1 MGQARRYNRPVHDVI
16 VTIVHGTWA
25 RGFLR
30 PTVFR
35 PEAPRWFEPG
45 GRFYVDLEKSLRAEG
60 FDPTL
65 HSYTW
70 SGDNSLVER
79 NDAERGLVEHVRGLS
94 VERPGVPQ
102 VLIGHSHGG
111 SVAFR
116 TAGALGPSAGDLFVA
131 TLATPFLDVRE
142 QQVSRVYQLGLW
154 LLLSLSIGLPVSK
167 FMKAGFAEWV
177 DQKTANIYGAIV
189 VGWLCYRGMKLL
201 ISSPRWQRLIDKT
214 CRPFEVQCP
223 VLVLRARLDEAALAI
238 RVGNAAQA
246 IGTFLRRFCTFLVF
260 AMSMA
265 FVGLGVYV
273 SVVDRAQALAVLMM
287 AFLPVVVL
295 ESWRATL
302 VTAAISLLAVVALK
316 GVNGSELAVCI
327 ASVWARVDGT
337 PRGASKVEIAVLP
350 KVGWLA
356 HSLHENPL
364 AATRIATWLASAVRP
379 DRQ

>member
-1 MGQARRYNRPVHDVI
+1 MYDVI

-25 RGFLR
+25 RGVLR

-45 GRFYVDLEKSLRAEG
+45 GRFYVDLEKALRAEG

-70 SGDNSLVER
+70 SGDNSLVAR
-79 NDAERGLVEHVRGLS
+79 NDAERGLVEHVRGIS
-94 VERPGVPQ
+94 VERPGVLQ
-102 VLIGHSHGG
+102 VLVGHSHGG
-111 SVAFR
+111 AVAFR
-116 TAGALGPSAGDLFVA
+116 AAGALGHSADDLLVA
-131 TLATPFLDVRE
+131 TIATPFLEVRE
-142 QQVSRVYQLGLW
+142 QHVSRSYKFGLW
-154 LLLSLSIGLPVSK
+154 FLLLLSIGLPIYQ
-167 FMKAGFAEWV
+167 FMKAGFAEWAD
-177 DQKTANIYGAIV
+177 DQASANIYGGIV
-189 VGWLCYRGMKLL
+189 VGWLCYRAVELL
-201 ISSPRWQRLIDKT
+201 ISSPRWQRLIDET
-214 CRPFEVQCP
+214 CKSIEVQCP
-223 VLVLRARLDEAALAI
+223 VLALRARLDEAALAI
-238 RVGNAAQA
+238 RLGNAAQA
-246 IGTFLRRFCTFLVF
+246 IGTILRRFCTFLVF

-265 FVGLGVYV
+265 FVGLGMYA
-273 SVVDRAQALAVLMM
+273 SISGSADALAVLLM
-287 AFLPVVVL
+287 ALPLVMVL

-302 VTAAISLLAVVALK
+302 VAAAISLLALVALK

-356 HSLHENPL
+356 HSLYENPL